1 MPAFALPS
9 DITYNR
15 GRVEDAAALVQETQ
29 AASWLLLTGEEFV
42 AMGGLSFEEVQR
54 TIPGAVNIPS
64 DPPRTLDLDFAR
76 QHVAAL
82 DALPRPTLITCR
94 MGPRSS
100 AAAYMYAGLRAG
112 AHPDEV
118 IGQAQLR
125 DAPFVQSAECI
136 AWVRSSIEALRRE
149 EA

>member
-1 MPAFALPS
+1 MSSFQLPS
-9 DITYNR
+9 DLVYNR
-15 GRVEDAAALVQETQ
+15 GRVEDAAGLVRETH

-42 AMGGLSFEEVQR
+42 EMGGLSFAEVQR
-54 TIPGAVNIPS
+54 TISRAENIPS
-64 DPPRTLDLDFAR
+64 DPPRTLDLNFAR

-82 DALPRPTLITCR
+82 DALPRPTLVTCR

-118 IGQAQLR
+118 IGEAQLR
-125 DAPFVQSAECI
+125 DAPFVQSGECI
-136 AWVRSSIEALRRE
+136 AWVRTSIEALRKE
-149 EA
+149 EG